1 MGFSHSQLRIP
12 DLVQKKLEQN
22 PDFLKKCQE
31 EISDDPKFT
40 QSLKTW
46 HAGSNPA
53 PSSSTTTGPA
63 PRTIATPEWGT
74 SDGPRNVRKRA
85 SLDEVPL
92 SDFESGNVTLVY
104 RFIVFGSYRDGMG
117 CLFLVKQPVKVKV
130 SL

>member
-1 MGFSHSQLRIP
+1 MGFSHSQLRIQ

-46 HAGSNPA
+46 HAGSN
-53 PSSSTTTGPA
+53 PA

-117 CLFLVKQPVKVKV
+117 CLFLVKQHVKVKV